1 MTEPIVIA
9 ILAKDKEY
17 CLPLFLQSIY
27 NQTYPKDQIHL
38 YIRTND
44 NKDATQQ
51 ILEEWLER
59 VRGEYLSVFYNSES
73 VDSSLKEYK
82 EHQWNTHRFSVL
94 AAIRQDSVNYAKAKG
109 AHYFVADCDNF
120 IVPET
125 LERLYK
131 NRALGVI
138 APLLESPINYSNYH
152 HCCTQNGY
160 YKDCDEGRIIRYN
173 KVRGLIEVDV
183 AHCAYLIAHQF
194 LNKIVYDDDSGRMEY
209 VIFSHWL
216 RYHKIPQLIDNTI
229 DYGFLVSPYPE
240 DSAKEF
246 KMSVRNHFLSKYKC
260 LFNPT
265 TPAFCEYLLA
275 LLNF

>member
-1 MTEPIVIA
+1 MSIVVA

-38 YIRTND
+38 YVRTND
-44 NKDATQQ
+44 NKDKTEE
-51 ILEEWLER
+51 ILNEFISR
-59 VRGEYLSVFYNSES
+59 VGSEYASVFYDGGSI
-73 VDSSLKEYK
+73 DLTLKEYK
-82 EHQWNTHRFSVL
+82 EHQWNPHRYSIL
-94 AAIRQDSVNYAKAKG
+94 AKIRQDSINYARAKG

-131 NRALGVI
+131 NRDLGVI
-138 APLLESPINYSNYH
+138 APLLESQINYSNYH
-152 HCCTQNGY
+152 HCCTDNGY

-173 KVRGLIEVDV
+173 KVRGLIEVAV
-183 AHCAYLIAHQF
+183 AHCTYFIDNRF
-194 LNKIVYDDDSGRMEY
+194 LDKIVYDDCSDRMEY

-216 RYHKIPQLIDNTI
+216 RFHKIPQFIDNTI

-246 KMSVRNHFLSKYKC
+246 KECILNIFFKKYKI
-260 LFNPT
+260 LFKPT
-265 TPAFCEYLLA
+265 TPEFAKYFLTLF
-275 LLNF
+275 NF